1 MERSNHRRI
10 SRKSFRVYA
19 LSLDGK
25 ASLLRMGWVPTG
37 PEPTDLRI
45 EKGASIPVSS
55 GAGMGFVDA
64 FELELESISS
74 MELPAG
80 ARLAHVSGL
89 EIDGQA
95 AAASRGIVADPP
107 LI

>member
-19 LSLDGK
+19 ISLDGK
-25 ASLLRMGWVPTG
+25 ASLLRTSWVPSG

-80 ARLAHVSGL
+80 VRLPRLSGL
-89 EIDGQA
+89 EVDVQS
-95 AAASRGIVADPP
+95 SRESR
-107 LI
+107 